1 MTPPNWDGDRAVQLD
16 YTNWKGERRWRRVL
30 PQSLWYG
37 ATNYHPTPQWFIR
50 AVDLEKNAVRDFAVK
65 DLHGVTGT

>member
-1 MTPPNWDGDRAVQLD
+1 MIPPNWDGDRAVRLD
-16 YTNWKGERRWRRVL
+16 YTNWKGERRWRLVM
-30 PQSLWYG
+30 PQSLWFG
-37 ATNYHPTPQWFIR
+37 TTSYHPQPQWFIR

>member
-1 MTPPNWDGDRAVQLD
+1 MIPPAYDGDRAVHLD

-37 ATNYHPTPQWFIR
+37 TTSYHPTPQWFIR
-50 AVDLEKNAVRDFAVK
+50 AVDLEKNAVRDFADK

>member
-37 ATNYHPTPQWFIR
+37 TTSYHPTPQWFIR

>member
-1 MTPPNWDGDRAVQLD
+1 MIPPAYDGDRAVHLD

-37 ATNYHPTPQWFIR
+37 TTSYHPTPQWFIR